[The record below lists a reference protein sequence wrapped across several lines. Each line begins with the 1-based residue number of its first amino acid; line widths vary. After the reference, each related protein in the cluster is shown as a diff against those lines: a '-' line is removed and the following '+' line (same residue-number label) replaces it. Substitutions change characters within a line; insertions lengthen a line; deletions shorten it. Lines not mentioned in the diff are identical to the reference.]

1 MSPPA
6 AATTTLGAR
15 LLAAAGEWL
24 RRHARVVG
32 AVQWA
37 IVAAYAFFVVVPA
50 FLPLPADDARWYN
63 SLAVLSQWLFWG
75 VWWPFVILSM
85 LVVGRAWCGLFC
97 PEGTLTEAASRHGLG
112 LAVPRWLKWG
122 GWPFVAFALTTV
134 FGQLVSVYQYPAA
147 TMLVLGGSTLAA
159 IGVGFVYGRGKRVW
173 CRHLCPVNGV
183 FAVLSRVAPVHFR
196 VDTEAWTANI
206 PRIRVHPV
214 NCAPLVRI
222 RRMTGPSECHMC
234 GRCSGL
240 HGAIALAARS
250 PNREV
255 ATLDPNAANGWDAAL
270 IVFGMIGL
278 ALGAFEWS
286 ATTAF
291 VSLRSAAIGLIVDHG
306 PAWLLADNAPWW
318 LLTNYPE
325 AHDVFT
331 WLDGA
336 LIVVWIVGTALLV
349 GGWVSAWLVV
359 AARALAGSSR
369 ANAYALA
376 YTLIPLAG
384 AGLFVGLSAL
394 PATLAHGEGLRLA
407 WLPHV
412 RAILLAASACWSLY
426 LAYRQLEGR
435 LAGATRAGALVAMA
449 FAIGGVLAAWAPF
462 VYH

>member
-1 MSPPA
+1 
-6 AATTTLGAR
+6 
-15 LLAAAGEWL
+15 
-24 RRHARVVG
+24 
-32 AVQWA
+32 
-37 IVAAYAFFVVVPA
+37 
-50 FLPLPADDARWYN
+50 
-63 SLAVLSQWLFWG
+63 
-75 VWWPFVILSM
+75 
-85 LVVGRAWCGLFC
+85 
-97 PEGTLTEAASRHGLG
+97 
-112 LAVPRWLKWG
+112 
-122 GWPFVAFALTTV
+122 
-134 FGQLVSVYQYPAA
+134 
-147 TMLVLGGSTLAA
+147 
-159 IGVGFVYGRGKRVW
+159 
-173 CRHLCPVNGV
+173 
-183 FAVLSRVAPVHFR
+183 
-196 VDTEAWTANI
+196 
-206 PRIRVHPV
+206 
-214 NCAPLVRI
+214 
-222 RRMTGPSECHMC
+222 MTGPSECHMC

-255 ATLDPNAANGWDAAL
+255 ATLDPNATNSWDAAL

-336 LIVVWIVGTALLV
+336 LIVGYRIVGTAPGRRL
-349 GGWVSAWLVV
+349 GEPSGWLSRPREWRVV
-359 AARALAGSSR
+359 AGPTR
-369 ANAYALA
+369 AYALA

-412 RAILLAASACWSLY
+412 RAVLLAASACWSLY

-435 LAGATRAGALVAMA
+435 LAGATRAGALLAMT